1 MKTRLLFSLILI
13 GTILSCEKSVEE
25 PFLQNPDLETTEA
38 KAFIA
43 NTNEFA
49 LDFFRSIAGNEVEEN
64 YMVSP
69 VSLSMAL
76 GMVHNGAA
84 GETLKAFDEVLGGGN
99 ALADSNSYNGMLM
112 ESISSSS
119 SGTTLN
125 LANAIWIQEGFP
137 VEKEFVET
145 NKRYYDSEVANVDF
159 QKGSTV
165 DKVNKWALD
174 NTNGKIKDF
183 VQEFGD
189 ETRLF
194 LANAVYFKSQ
204 WKYRFNTDR
213 TIQRPFYLSETNS
226 IEVPMMNMTAE
237 VATAY
242 TDLFSAIA
250 LPYKEDR
257 FEMVI
262 LLPNFGITTN
272 TIIENMDGTEL
283 ASLFSD
289 NRKSELEI
297 GIPRFKLEYSKTLN
311 DALTEL
317 GLGIAFDNEAN
328 FKGINKETDLF
339 ISSVF
344 QKTFIEVNEEG
355 TEAAA
360 VTGVAVGVT
369 SAPPS
374 FVADRPF
381 LYIIRER
388 FTGVICFMGKVGNPK

>member
-1 MKTRLLFSLILI
+1 MKTKIVLSLLLFGI
-13 GTILSCEKSVEE
+13 TLSCENAVEDS
-25 PFLQNPDLETTEA
+25 FVQNPDLETTEA

-43 NTNEFA
+43 KTNEFA
-49 LDFFRSIAGNEVEEN
+49 LDFFQRLAANEDEEN
-64 YMVSP
+64 YMISP

-76 GMVHNGAA
+76 GMVHNGADA
-84 GETLKAFDEVLGGGN
+84 ETLQAFDEVLGGGN
-99 ALADSNSYNGMLM
+99 TLAESNTYNGALM
-112 ESISSSS
+112 ESLTSSS

-137 VEKEFVET
+137 VETQFVET

-159 QKGSTV
+159 KKASTV
-165 DKVNKWALD
+165 DRVNKWALD

-183 VQEFGD
+183 VAEFDD
-189 ETRLF
+189 ETVLF
-194 LANAVYFKSQ
+194 LANAIYFKSQ
-204 WKYRFNTDR
+204 WKFRFERDR
-213 TIQRPFYLSETNS
+213 TIDRPFYLSETNS

-250 LPYKEDR
+250 LPYKENR

-272 TIIENMDGTEL
+272 TIIENMDVTEL
-283 ASLFSD
+283 ASLFSE

-311 DALTEL
+311 NALTEL
-317 GLGIAFDNEAN
+317 GLGIAFDNGAN

-360 VTGVAVGVT
+360 VTGVEVGVT
-369 SAPPS
+369 STPPS

-381 LYIIRER
+381 LYIIREK
-388 FTGVICFMGKVGNPK
+388 FTGAICFMGRVGNPK